1 MTSKEVNFIADLITY
16 RPISCIVRIFFIS
29 LIGWLC
35 LFMTASVADAYEFH
49 LHMPYVSY
57 SLGFVI
63 ITELNVLFN
72 HIIIKYGPQKMKEYM
87 ITMHFLLNV
96 GLSIILIMLMLP
108 LIEGNDILNNPIVVL
123 SIIFTSLFIVFI
135 ILGITLLRLLQ
146 TSIKDRQELT
156 ALREAQKASEYQ
168 SLVEQVN
175 PHFLFN
181 NLSVLKSLIVYDKDK
196 AVTFTQNFT
205 DIYRYVLQ
213 SKDKPTIRLTEELDF
228 AQAYIALH
236 KERIGEGLHVE
247 FNISQESQ
255 GKSILT
261 MGLQLLIENALKHNI
276 ATKTAP
282 LTITI
287 SSTEDSLT
295 VKNNVNKKDVP
306 FSTKKGLENIAQ
318 RYHLLTDK
326 DVVIDKSDTEFSV
339 TLPLI

>member
-1 MTSKEVNFIADLITY
+1 
-16 RPISCIVRIFFIS
+16 
-29 LIGWLC
+29 
-35 LFMTASVADAYEFH
+35 
-49 LHMPYVSY
+49 
-57 SLGFVI
+57 
-63 ITELNVLFN
+63 
-72 HIIIKYGPQKMKEYM
+72 M